1 MTTIQLEVSRDHL
14 LQAIEQLDRD
24 ELADLVA
31 ELLNLRARRYAP
43 ILSYTETEL
52 FQRINQW
59 LTVEEQQRRARLQQ
73 KVEDE
78 TLTLSEHQELMQL
91 NDKAEWLNA
100 QRVEALAQLAALRQT
115 TLPQLIQN
123 LGLEG
128 PVNA

>member
-1 MTTIQLEVSRDHL
+1 MTTIQLEMSRDHL
-14 LQAIEQLDRD
+14 LQAIEQLDSD

-43 ILSYTETEL
+43 ILSHKETEL

-59 LTVEEQQRRARLQQ
+59 LTVEEQQQRARLQQ
-73 KVEDE
+73 KLEDE

-123 LGLEG
+123 LGLAAT
-128 PVNA
+128 VNA

>member
-14 LQAIEQLDRD
+14 LQAIEQLETD
-24 ELADLVA
+24 ELAELVT

-43 ILSYTETEL
+43 VLSHQETEL

-59 LTVEEQQRRARLQQ
+59 LTAEEQQRRARLQQ
-73 KVEDE
+73 ELEDE
-78 TLTLSEHQELMQL
+78 TLTAVEHQELIQL

-115 TLPQLIQN
+115 TLAQLMRS
-123 LGLEG
+123 LGLET
-128 PVNA
+128 PADA